1 MQNKIT
7 ALGWCTVGT
16 PIHEHVFRA
25 SVKSYVPRDVKR
37 YKLPSRPNN
46 KGITTFGSSYN
57 ALAKRLIE
65 DGHKTF
71 AICNDDIV
79 LRPDTWANLQNDWE
93 LLMTSDKPEHYAA
106 GILAARHDYVRM
118 SPQNIRFDYG
128 RVNLQSVGYPEE
140 QQIVN
145 VGVVS
150 PILAVY
156 SADAWIDFPEIN
168 WFSDDVQCYDMRQS
182 GKTIWVSRAYCHHI
196 GSMTMGHN
204 YHDEERKALDWLKIN
219 RPDFYNL
226 LAQHRNAQ

>member
-25 SVKSYVPRDVKR
+25 SVAEYVPDEVTRYVK
-37 YKLPSRPNN
+37 YNQP
-46 KGITTFGSSYN
+46 TFGVGYN
-57 ALAKRLIE
+57 ELVKSMIAE
-65 DGHKTF
+65 GHKTF

-93 LLMTSDKPEHYAA
+93 LLMTSDKPEHYVA

-128 RVNLQSVGYPEE
+128 RVNLQTVSYPEE
-140 QQIVN
+140 KQMIN

-156 SADAWIDFPEIN
+156 TAESWIDFPEIN
-168 WFSDDVQCYDMRQS
+168 WLSDNVQCWDIRQA
-182 GKTIWVSRAYCHHI
+182 GHTIWVSRAYCHHI
-196 GSMTMGHN
+196 GSMTMGHD
-204 YHDEERKALDWLKIN
+204 YSEEETKALEWLKKY
-219 RPDFYNL
+219 RPDFYER